1 MSTHFILARNT
12 RRSHKS
18 QMWHLKWSISVDT
31 NEGPTGVFPIPTPIP
46 SSNPSPCPTPFKLN
60 EMRKNGNNLILSDFQ
75 ADMYYIAAI
84 FRGEVGHVNST
95 MFPPLPK
102 NASSCLSVV
111 PSSPFCPAQIA
122 RAAPKLLI

>member
-12 RRSHKS
+12 RWSHKS

-31 NEGPTGVFPIPTPIP
+31 NEGPTGVFPIPIPTPVP

-75 ADMYYIAAI
+75 ADMYYQLYSGGKLDTYIAQWSLPSKKTHLHACLL
-84 FRGEVGHVNST
+84 
-95 MFPPLPK
+95 FPALP
-102 NASSCLSVV
+102 
-111 PSSPFCPAQIA
+111 FAQIKLHA
-122 RAAPKLLI
+122 RLPSC